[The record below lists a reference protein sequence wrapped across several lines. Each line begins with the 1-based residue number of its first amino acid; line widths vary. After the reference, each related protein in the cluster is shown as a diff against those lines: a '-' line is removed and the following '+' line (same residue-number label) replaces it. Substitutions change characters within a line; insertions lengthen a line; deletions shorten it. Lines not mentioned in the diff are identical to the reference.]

1 MKRQFLF
8 ITASALVLIA
18 ALLTAG
24 CTSATPGDG
33 TKTLPATTPVS
44 PGDAPGTLPVTT
56 IVPPGDTPITLPVIS
71 VTSPTD
77 NRNTLSIP
85 TITDSGSTSSSCQFT
100 SCHGLNLACGMSEPR
115 MCTMEYQLGDKCRQ
129 YAQCTSGSDGTCSL
143 VKSPEFD
150 SCVSCVK
157 SCSRDAGTDSVA
169 AFDCE
174 AQC

>member
-1 MKRQFLF
+1 MKPQSLF
-8 ITASALVLIA
+8 IMVFTLVLIA

-24 CTSATPGDG
+24 CTSAAPGDG
-33 TKTLPATTPVS
+33 IKTLTATTPVP
-44 PGDAPGTLPVTT
+44 PGDAPGTLPVTP
-56 IVPPGDTPITLPVIS
+56 IVPPGDTHTTLPVIS

-77 NRNTLSIP
+77 NRDTLPLP
-85 TITDSGSTSSSCQFT
+85 TVTGSGSTSGTCQFT

-129 YAQCTSGSDGTCSL
+129 YAQCTSASDGTCSL

-150 SCVSCVK
+150 TCVSCVK
-157 SCSRDAGTDSVA
+157 GCSKDAGSDPVA

-174 AQC
+174 ARC